1 MKIVN
6 WLKQSTAQLQNADI
20 PTARLDCLVLLCDL
34 LGKDKAF
41 VLAHPEATLTT
52 QQLSTLDTQ
61 LEKRASHTPLAYIRG
76 FSEFYGRSFFVTKN
90 VLEPR
95 PESESI
101 IDLLKKISTEGTVI
115 DVGTGS
121 GALAI
126 TAKLE
131 LSSADVYAVDISAD
145 CISIAKK
152 NSAALNGEVI
162 FRKGNLLNPFSD
174 IELHGSVLL
183 ANLPYVPNTH
193 VVNRAATHEPALA
206 IFGGHDGLDLYRT
219 LFQQISESSK
229 PSHIITESLLTQHAS
244 LRDLAAK
251 YSYSQTARD
260 GLVQVFTASAQPQ
273 V

>member
-1 MKIVN
+1 MKIAN
-6 WLKQSTAQLQNADI
+6 WLKQSTDQLQNADI
-20 PTARLDCLVLLCDL
+20 PTARLDCLVLLSDL

-41 VLAHPEATLTT
+41 ILTHPEFTLTK

-61 LEKRASHTPLAYIRG
+61 LKKRENHIPLAYIRG
-76 FSEFYGRSFFVTKN
+76 VSEFYGRSFFVTKN

-101 IDLLKKISTEGTVI
+101 IDLLKKISIEGTII

-145 CISIAKK
+145 CISVAKK
-152 NSAALNGEVI
+152 NSGALNAKVTFLE
-162 FRKGNLLNPFSD
+162 GNLLEPFTHT
-174 IELHGSVLL
+174 ELHGSALL

-193 VVNRAATHEPALA
+193 AVNRAATHEPSLA
-206 IFGGHDGLDLYRT
+206 IFGGDDGLDLYRT
-219 LFQQISESSK
+219 LFQQVTESSK
-229 PSHIITESLLTQHAS
+229 PSHIITESLLTQHIL
-244 LRDLAAK
+244 LRNLAAK
-251 YSYSQTARD
+251 YGYNQTAHD
-260 GLVQVFTASAQPQ
+260 GLVQVFTASVQPQ